1 MQNVGNGF
9 TVPHGGMGRPVYKST
24 TTGNLLNFEKNMS
37 SALIT
42 VSGTIL
48 VLVLLWDF
56 LKTIVKNYK
65 LNIFPRDGKLFYIKD
80 EKLLPIF

>member
-1 MQNVGNGF
+1 
-9 TVPHGGMGRPVYKST
+9 
-24 TTGNLLNFEKNMS
+24 MS

-56 LKTIVKNYK
+56 LKTIVKKYK